1 MVRHPLP
8 FPFVQMLIASSPLLG
23 NEIGATG
30 AKHIADALMSNS
42 SLTQLNLRCAPLLI
56 SFPHPLAQM
65 LIAPSPLLGNQIGGA
80 GAKHIADALMS
91 NCSLTQL
98 DLYGASPSHFVPTP
112 ICADAHRTIS
122 SS

>member
-30 AKHIADALMSNS
+30 AKHVADALMSNS

-65 LIAPSPLLGNQIGGA
+65 LIAPSPLLGNQIGTA
-80 GAKHIADALMS
+80 GE
-91 NCSLTQL
+91 CQT
-98 DLYGASPSHFVPTP
+98 SPSGSGAP
-112 ICADAHRTIS
+112 AS
-122 SS
+122 SPRRALPR